1 MALVESDLFLVQ
13 DATTKT
19 NYKVT
24 LGSLATTVADE
35 ISYDNIYVN
44 DSGDNMTG
52 DLTLGPT
59 GTVKITLSASTGD
72 GNFTGTLYAN
82 YLRVANTL
90 TGTGGLTI
98 YGDTSSTKG
107 LTINSDG
114 SIDIDGDLS
123 VDGDVVANS
132 FTGDGSGLT
141 NLNVPTGVWQR
152 SGDDLSPTIPGN
164 NIIDVTDIT
173 IGGNLVATGTLEAA
187 SIDGGTYT

>member
-1 MALVESDLFLVQ
+1 MALVDSDLFLVQ

-24 LGSLATTVADE
+24 LGNLTSSVAGE

-59 GTVKITLSASTGD
+59 NNVKITLSAGSGN
-72 GNFTGTLYAN
+72 GNFSGTLYAA
-82 YLRVANTL
+82 YLQVANTL

-141 NLNVPTGVWQR
+141 NLNVPTGVWKLN
-152 SGDDLSPTIPGN
+152 GNDLSPTVSGN

-173 IGGNLVATGTLEAA
+173 ISGDLVATGTLEAA
-187 SIDGGTYT
+187 SIDGGTYL